1 MRGHHQHYARQL
13 QQAQQWLAVATTGA
27 DTQLRIGDAERTL
40 VTEALQQ
47 HYAEGRLDSDEL
59 EERLDATLA
68 AKTQA
73 DLREVTK
80 DLPGP
85 RSWEAPSPLPPRRH
99 PRHHHG
105 PSKFLKAPLILLAV
119 FGVIAL
125 VTGTPLVFFVALRI
139 LMTIF
144 VVGLLFSFIRR
155 RRFTHR

>member
-1 MRGHHQHYARQL
+1 MRGHHQHYARQM

-73 DLREVTK
+73 DLREITK

-85 RSWEAPSPLPPRRH
+85 RSWEAPAPQPMRH
-99 PRHHHG
+99 PHHHYG
-105 PSKFLKAPLILLAV
+105 PRFLKAPLMLLAV
-119 FGVIAL
+119 FGVVAL
-125 VTGTPLVFFVALRI
+125 VTGTPVVFFVALRV

-144 VVGLLFSFIRR
+144 AIGLLVSFFRR

>member
-1 MRGHHQHYARQL
+1 MRGHHQHYVRQM

-73 DLREVTK
+73 DLREITK

-85 RSWEAPSPLPPRRH
+85 RSWEAPRPQPMRH
-99 PRHHHG
+99 PHHHHG
-105 PSKFLKAPLILLAV
+105 PRFVMAPLILLAV
-119 FGVIAL
+119 FGVVAL
-125 VTGTPLVFFVALRI
+125 VTGTPVVFFVALRI
-139 LMTIF
+139 LMTLF
-144 VVGLLFSFIRR
+144 VVGLLFSFFRR
-155 RRFTHR
+155 RRFHHR

>member
-1 MRGHHQHYARQL
+1 VRGHHQHYARQM

-27 DTQLRIGDAERTL
+27 DPQLRIGDAERTQ

-73 DLREVTK
+73 DLREITK

-85 RSWEAPSPLPPRRH
+85 RSWETPDPQPRHH
-99 PRHHHG
+99 PHHHHHG
-105 PSKFLKAPLILLAV
+105 PRFLKAPLLLLAV
-119 FGVIAL
+119 FGVIAIT
-125 VTGTPLVFFVALRI
+125 TGTPLVFFIALRI
-139 LMTIF
+139 LMTIAI
-144 VVGLLFSFIRR
+144 VSLLFGFIRR